1 MFSLLLCASLWLFD
15 APQPLEGPDKVFD
28 VSQGDVSLSVRDD
41 VAQRLGLDWQKR
53 APRVRL
59 TITEPE
65 PRYDDTSP
73 LTRMLNDREDGWES
87 KLAVE
92 W

>member
-1 MFSLLLCASLWLFD
+1 MLSLLLCASLWQFD
-15 APQPLEGPDKVFD
+15 APRPLENPDKVFE
-28 VSQGDVSLSVRDD
+28 VTRGDTSPSVRDD
-41 VAQRLGLDWQKR
+41 VARRLELDWQNR
-53 APRVRL
+53 APQVRI
-59 TITEPE
+59 TFTEPE
-65 PRYDDTSP
+65 PRYADTSP